1 MSFTKN
7 TRNGL
12 VFLIIT
18 RCQTSKGN
26 ALTTLFSEWLSK
38 TDKRKVKK
46 MPKRLTSDDPNIP
59 FPRDPEYLQMMYNR
73 LRQLEQA
80 LKNGELVKAGK
91 VKKAVEEPPKAD
103 YEAIIG
109 AYNSICLSLPKC
121 RSLTD
126 KLRKAMNARISDG
139 NSMEDIREVFIR
151 AEASDL
157 LTGRKPGKNH
167 ENFKA
172 NIRWLLLPDNFEK
185 AITGCY
191 DNADDGK
198 DRRNWDDAFEKMALN
213 VKSPP
218 DTGISDRPKENIT

>member
-1 MSFTKN
+1 
-7 TRNGL
+7 
-12 VFLIIT
+12 
-18 RCQTSKGN
+18 
-26 ALTTLFSEWLSK
+26 
-38 TDKRKVKK
+38 
-46 MPKRLTSDDPNIP
+46 MPKRLTSDDINIP

-80 LKNGELVKAGK
+80 IQNGELVKAEM
-91 VKKAVEEPPKAD
+91 VAEEPPKAD
-103 YEAIIG
+103 YKAITE

-157 LTGRKPGKNH
+157 LTGRDPGKNH
-167 ENFKA
+167 KNFKA
-172 NIRWLLLPDNFEK
+172 NIRWLLLPENFEK
-185 AITGCY
+185 TITGCY

-198 DRRNWDDAFEKMALN
+198 ERQDLNIFDKYDYCAIN

-218 DTGISDRPKENIT
+218 DTGISDRQKENIT